1 VSRLGE
7 PIDPAFSRNSKPPP
21 FRRWSVHRADFAA
34 RLAHKTRDLIFW
46 GSSAPS
52 ARVAAVVKGPLDEM
66 PKERVVGAMVGDA
79 AAAPASRRPGRSHRE
94 VPALEV
100 LELEIDGAVFGGQPA
115 GPGRCG
121 GDVNDA
127 SRKGVATCRATTHAR
142 GVIRLLSIAENMTM
156 TIMERLGPASCRP
169 AGKSSQPRPTDRSR
183 NSAAATSTRRLN
195 NLMGIHFQSAPM
207 GCRRLKVVLTSDSIV
222 TIFIGGNVSK

>member
-1 VSRLGE
+1 VRILPRVWPIRRGTLFFGE
-7 PIDPAFSRNSKPPP
+7 
-21 FRRWSVHRADFAA
+21 V
-34 RLAHKTRDLIFW
+34 
-46 GSSAPS
+46 
-52 ARVAAVVKGPLDEM
+52 
-66 PKERVVGAMVGDA
+66 
-79 AAAPASRRPGRSHRE
+79 RRPRPELQRSSRVHWTRCRRSALSGQWWATPRRCRRAGAQAGVHRE

-115 GPGRCG
+115 GRGRCG